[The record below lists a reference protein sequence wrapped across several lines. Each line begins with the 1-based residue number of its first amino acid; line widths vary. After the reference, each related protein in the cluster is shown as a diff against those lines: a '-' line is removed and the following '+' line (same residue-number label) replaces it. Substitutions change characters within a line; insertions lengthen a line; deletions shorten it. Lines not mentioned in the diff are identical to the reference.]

1 MTIPVPQV
9 TPVAPGQATAPGP
22 GRSGA
27 AAVVRTEAL
36 TKRYPGGGKRPPAV
50 DGLDLGIRPGEIF
63 GLLGPNGAG
72 KTTSIGMLTTGVV
85 PTSGAAFIAGVDVVK
100 RPTAVKQLIGVVSQA
115 NTLDRALS
123 VYKNLYYH
131 GRYFALPAAEA
142 RSEAERLLELFHLA
156 DRRNALV
163 GTLSGGMAQRLMVAR
178 AVMHRPS
185 VLFLDEPTTGLD
197 PQSRL
202 DLWDLL
208 RALNASGQTVLLTT
222 HNMDEADQLCDRIA
236 IMDHGHIL
244 ALDTPAGL
252 KSSVDADT
260 VVAVVARAAIG
271 RIEAAFG
278 QVDGVV
284 KVIPVADGVQIHVQG
299 GRRGILTSIFAA
311 ADRHGI
317 EVSDLSIAEPSLETV
332 FLGLTGKELRD

>member
-1 MTIPVPQV
+1 MAIPPL
-9 TPVAPGQATAPGP
+9 QATPAAGRQAIAPGP
-22 GRSGA
+22 GRSGTG
-27 AAVVRTEAL
+27 AVVRTEAL
-36 TKRYPGGGKRPPAV
+36 TKRYPGGASRPPAV
-50 DGLDLGIRPGEIF
+50 DRLDLDIRPGEIF

-72 KTTSIGMLTTGVV
+72 KTTIIGMLTTGVV
-85 PTSGAAFIAGVDVVK
+85 PTSGAAFIAGVDLVR

-131 GRYFALPAAEA
+131 GRYFALPAAQA

-178 AVMHRPS
+178 AVMHRPR
-185 VLFLDEPTTGLD
+185 VLVLDEPTTGLD

-202 DLWDLL
+202 DLWELL

-236 IMDHGHIL
+236 IVDHGHIL

-252 KSSVDADT
+252 KSSVGADT
-260 VVAVVARAAIG
+260 VAAVVTHAPVERV
-271 RIEAAFG
+271 EAAFG
-278 QVDGVV
+278 PVGGVV
-284 KVIPVADGVQIHVQG
+284 NVIPVADGVQVHVQG
-299 GRRGILTSIFAA
+299 GRHGVLTRILTA
-311 ADRHGI
+311 ADQHGI

>member
-1 MTIPVPQV
+1 MTIPPIQAVPL
-9 TPVAPGQATAPGP
+9 TGADAAAPGCGRPG
-22 GRSGA
+22 A
-27 AAVVRTEAL
+27 DVVVTTEAL
-36 TKRYPGGGKRPPAV
+36 TKRYPGGGERPPAV
-50 DGLDLGIRPGEIF
+50 DRLDLDIRAGEIF

-72 KTTSIGMLTTGVV
+72 KTTTIGMLTTGVV
-85 PTSGAAFIAGVDVVK
+85 PTSGVAFIAGVDVVQ

-115 NTLDRALS
+115 NTLDRSLS

-131 GRYFALPAAEA
+131 GRYFAWSAAEA

-156 DRRNALV
+156 DRHDALV

-202 DLWDLL
+202 VLWDLL
-208 RALNASGQTVLLTT
+208 RTLNASGQTVLLTT
-222 HNMDEADQLCDRIA
+222 HNMDEADQLCGRIA
-236 IMDHGHIL
+236 IMDHGRIL

-260 VVAVVARAAIG
+260 VVAVTARAPVARIADAIG
-271 RIEAAFG
+271 S
-278 QVDGVV
+278 VDGVF
-284 KVIPVADGVQIHVQG
+284 KVIPVADGVQIHVRG
-299 GRRGILTSIFAA
+299 GRHGILARIFAA
-311 ADRHGI
+311 ADSHGI

-332 FLGLTGKELRD
+332 FIDLTGKELRD